1 MAIGLPGY
9 VLIALRWRFQ
19 ANPWESLYQLF
30 GGFSY
35 GMSLNAQ
42 FIGLTA
48 AAPEDQR
55 GSAIGLYYLSQQL
68 GMIFGIGGFAAL
80 LEKTFRNNLRDVLR
94 WIPEKDKVSSRLLY
108 L

>member
-1 MAIGLPGY
+1 
-9 VLIALRWRFQ
+9 
-19 ANPWESLYQLF
+19 
-30 GGFSY
+30 
-35 GMSLNAQ
+35 MSLNAQ